1 MHSSAARARA
11 PEPRPE
17 IRLAASVDPGT
28 HALFLDV
35 DGTLIDIAPHPDAVR
50 VPAGLVRLLE
60 DLSARFGGA
69 LALVSGRT
77 AARLDA
83 LFAPLI
89 LPVAGVHGAEMR
101 LAAGGPV
108 ASAVQPFPERL
119 RQGLGDL
126 ARRFD
131 GVFTEDK
138 TSAIAVHYRAAPDA
152 RAVLGDEIAAL
163 VEACGRGYAVLPGQM
178 VFEVKPALHDKGTAV
193 AAFLEQPAFAGRRPV
208 FVGDDVTDEAG
219 FAAARAHGG
228 LAVSVGRRLPD
239 VDTVLRDAG
248 AVRDWL
254 AGLAAAGTGR

>member
-1 MHSSAARARA
+1 MPSSAARARA
-11 PEPRPE
+11 FDPRRAVLPDPE
-17 IRLAASVDPGT
+17 T

-50 VPAGLVRLLE
+50 VPPGLAGLLGDV
-60 DLSARFGGA
+60 SARFGGA

-77 AARLDA
+77 VARLDA
-83 LFAPLI
+83 LFAPLV
-89 LPVAGVHGAEMR
+89 LPAAGVHGAELR
-101 LAAGGPV
+101 LDAAGPV
-108 ASAVQPFPERL
+108 ASSVQPFPERL
-119 RQGLGDL
+119 RQGLGEL

-152 RAVLGDEIAAL
+152 GALLGPEIAAL
-163 VEACGRGYAVLPGQM
+163 VEAFGRGYAVLPGQM

-228 LAVSVGRRLPD
+228 AAVSVGRRLPD
-239 VDTVLRDAG
+239 VDIVLADAG

-254 AGLAAAGTGR
+254 AGLAAGTAR